1 MLRHIVSSTLAAS
14 LFLLSADAA
23 AQQVKIES
31 QGQAEQNAQHKTAIA
46 KSMADAVGAPLA
58 GTGQVVFF
66 RAANSPGAGI
76 DVVADGSSEGEVG
89 AGMYLAVAATPGTH
103 AYGPGTL
110 AVSVKAGETRYVQ
123 VIRNR
128 SGDPQLLSSNAAKFQ
143 NAAKRSK

>member
-46 KSMADAVGAPLA
+46 KSMAEAVGAPLA

-76 DVVADGSSEGEVG
+76 DVVWPQFLAMFAIG
-89 AGMYLAVAATPGTH
+89 AVFFAVALGRFRRTIGQMA
-103 AYGPGTL
+103 
-110 AVSVKAGETRYVQ
+110 
-123 VIRNR
+123 
-128 SGDPQLLSSNAAKFQ
+128 
-143 NAAKRSK
+143 